1 MKSQY
6 RIIQY
11 SNEPKWYVVQMR
23 SKILW
28 IFWRRWH
35 NVRRTLHIEF
45 AEEVI
50 ADCMFEDQK
59 AVEKV
64 TVNIIK
70 TF

>member
-1 MKSQY
+1 
-6 RIIQY
+6 
-11 SNEPKWYVVQMR
+11 MR